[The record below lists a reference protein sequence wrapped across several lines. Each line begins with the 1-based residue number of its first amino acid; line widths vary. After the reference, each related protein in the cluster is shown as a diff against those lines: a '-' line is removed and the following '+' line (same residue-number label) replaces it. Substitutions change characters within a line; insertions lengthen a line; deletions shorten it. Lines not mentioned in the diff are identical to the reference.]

1 MSNYIT
7 DDLKQHVKSIIKGLP
22 KQKAWDD
29 DEYFPTYELMVY
41 ATYEEGKYD
50 FDEFYGFKGIRE
62 LDKAVSAII
71 SKYNETLYCIDF
83 KYSYEEGEFDQF
95 TIYEHPRQKA
105 LIDIID
111 LTNEPNILKDK

>member
-7 DDLKQHVKSIIKGLP
+7 DDLKQQVKSIIKGLP
-22 KQKAWDD
+22 KQKDWDD

-41 ATYEEGKYD
+41 TTYEQGIYD

-62 LDKAVSAII
+62 LDKAISSII
-71 SKYNETLYCIDF
+71 TQYKDTLYCIDF

-111 LTNEPNILKDK
+111 TTNEPNILKDK

>member
-1 MSNYIT
+1 MKKLTLEMKQKVQEI
-7 DDLKQHVKSIIKGLP
+7 LKDLP
-22 KQKAWDD
+22 KEKSWDD
-29 DEYFPTYELMVY
+29 DDYFCTYELKIY
-41 ATYEEGKYD
+41 TTYEEGQYD
-50 FDEFYGFKGIRE
+50 FDEYHQFKGIRQLE
-62 LDKAVSAII
+62 KAINHII
-71 SKYNETLYCIDF
+71 KQYGETLYCIDF